1 MLGIDVVGTV
11 VGGAIAGAA
20 AIAAF
25 LLSKRHT
32 ERGLRRDFARIPL
45 TEIGTILSLAQPKI
59 LGASAGELY
68 CVGAYDGLHKPGN
81 MRCIPSALHRELA
94 RLYGQYG
101 RGGPWAVDM
110 DAAVDVCA
118 RLEGA
123 VRDNSGYREEIRRL
137 GTKTR
142 HADAHY

>member
-1 MLGIDVVGTV
+1 M
-11 VGGAIAGAA
+11 
-20 AIAAF
+20 
-25 LLSKRHT
+25 
-32 ERGLRRDFARIPL
+32 RRDFARILL

-68 CVGAYDGLHKPGN
+68 CVGTYDGLHKSGN
-81 MRCIPSALHRELA
+81 MHCIPSALHCELA
-94 RLYGQYG
+94 RLYGQYE

-110 DAAVDVCA
+110 DAAVDVCT

-123 VRDNSGYREEIRRL
+123 VRDNSGYREKIRRL

-142 HADAHY
+142 HADAYC